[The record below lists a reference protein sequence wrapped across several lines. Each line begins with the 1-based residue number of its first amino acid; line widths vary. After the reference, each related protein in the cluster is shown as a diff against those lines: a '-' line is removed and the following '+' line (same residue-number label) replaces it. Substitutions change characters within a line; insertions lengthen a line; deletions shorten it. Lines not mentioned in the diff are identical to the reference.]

1 MAKNKILLIDFDNE
15 FLKFLSRALGDEGY
29 EVQTA
34 TDGLAG
40 FEKFSEFQPD
50 LVIMEAML
58 PKFHGFEL
66 CSRITSHPTKKAPV
80 IIVTG
85 IYKDAVYKTEA
96 LRSLGA
102 SAFFEKPLNLE
113 ALLTKVYELIGKP
126 EIKKHQT
133 KKEEEDLDELL
144 KQALASAYTPGQTA
158 ETNQPADRAPRR
170 EEIRKTPPAPSQDD
184 EIDLIL
190 KSKLKDLISTPGEK
204 PQPETSRER
213 PAAAPVKKAEPGRQV
228 AGGEVKKPQPAV
240 GQTPAISPTA
250 KKPVDRETKPAGL
263 GQPPQSEPKISP
275 KLEPERSSSTSPFD
289 FEDNPKPMAPT
300 VNPFKAYT
308 ASSEEKKTG
317 KKSSTK
323 YIGLAAA
330 SLAVIGLIAFLT
342 LGRKKSPDFSPQPV
356 NQTAALQATETNQT
370 TTTAVTENQPREEDI
385 NKEIEK
391 QMAAYRNQQNRTEK
405 SQGTTGSQNIKDSQA
420 GKTQPRNQ
428 PPAAAVAPI
437 IPQETPKIEVNME
450 SGQTLSAQAQ
460 SATATTGQTEE
471 IKVEQVETPPAT
483 AQTKQEEQPVNITVQ
498 KARPGEIVPLSMVD
512 VEPKLIRS
520 VDPIYPE
527 VDRRAG
533 VKGNIVVNAL
543 ISENGDVL
551 EAVVVR
557 GIKGSVALEKEA
569 ISAIKKWKFLP
580 AEKDGVKVKV
590 WKPITIGFGLNK

>member
-158 ETNQPADRAPRR
+158 ETNQPTGRTPRR

-204 PQPETSRER
+204 PQPETSHER
-213 PAAAPVKKAEPGRQV
+213 PAANPVKKAEPGRQV

-240 GQTPAISPTA
+240 GQKPAISPTA

-289 FEDNPKPMAPT
+289 FEENPKPMAPT

-330 SLAVIGLIAFLT
+330 SLAVISLIAFLT

-356 NQTAALQATETNQT
+356 NQTAALQATETSQP

-405 SQGTTGSQNIKDSQA
+405 SQGTTGGQNIKDSQA

-428 PPAAAVAPI
+428 PSAAAVAPI
-437 IPQETPKIEVNME
+437 IPQETPKIEVNIE
-450 SGQTLSAQAQ
+450 SGQTISAQEQ
-460 SATATTGQTEE
+460 SATAATGQIEV
-471 IKVEQVETPPAT
+471 IKAEQMETPPAS

-520 VDPIYPE
+520 VDPVYPE

>member
-1 MAKNKILLIDFDNE
+1 MAKNKILLIDFDND

-80 IIVTG
+80 IMVTG

-113 ALLTKVYELIGKP
+113 ALLAKVYELIGKP
-126 EIKKHQT
+126 EVKKHQT
-133 KKEEEDLDELL
+133 KKEEDLDELL

-158 ETNQPADRAPRR
+158 ETNQPADRTPRR
-170 EEIRKTPPAPSQDD
+170 EEIRKTPSAPSEDE

-190 KSKLKDLISTPGEK
+190 NSTLKDLISTPGK
-204 PQPETSRER
+204 KTQPETSRER
-213 PAAAPVKKAEPGRQV
+213 PAAAPVKKAEPSRQL

-240 GQTPAISPTA
+240 NQTPAISPTA
-250 KKPVDRETKPAGL
+250 KKPVDRETGPIGL
-263 GQPPQSEPKISP
+263 GQPPKSEPKISP
-275 KLEPERSSSTSPFD
+275 KLELERSSSTSPFD
-289 FEDNPKPMAPT
+289 FEENPKPVAPT

-317 KKSSTK
+317 KKPSTK
-323 YIGLAAA
+323 YIGLAAV

-370 TTTAVTENQPREEDI
+370 TATPATENQPGEEDI

-391 QMAAYRNQQNRTEK
+391 QMAAYRNQQNQTEK
-405 SQGTTGSQNIKDSQA
+405 SKGTTGGQNIKDSQA

-428 PPAAAVAPI
+428 PPAPAVAPI

-450 SGQTLSAQAQ
+450 SGQTLSAQEQ
-460 SATATTGQTEE
+460 SATASTGQIEE
-471 IKVEQVETPPAT
+471 IKVEQEETPPST
-483 AQTKQEEQPVNITVQ
+483 AQTKQEEQPVNITVA
-498 KARPGEIVPLSMVD
+498 KAKPGEVVPLSMVD
-512 VEPKLIRS
+512 VEPKLIKS
-520 VDPIYPE
+520 VDPVYPE

-533 VKGNIVVNAL
+533 IKGNIVVNVL

-557 GIKGSVALEKEA
+557 GIKGSVALDKEVV
-569 ISAIKKWKFLP
+569 SAVKKWKFLP

>member
-1 MAKNKILLIDFDNE
+1 MAKNKILLIDFDND
-15 FLKFLSRALGDEGY
+15 FLKSLSRTLGDEGY

-113 ALLTKVYELIGKP
+113 ALLAKVYELIGKP
-126 EIKKHQT
+126 EVKKHQT

-144 KQALASAYTPGQTA
+144 KQALASAYTPSQVS
-158 ETNQPADRAPRR
+158 ETNQPADKTPRR
-170 EEIRKTPPAPSQDD
+170 EEIRKTPPASSQDD

-204 PQPETSRER
+204 PQPETSRQR
-213 PAAAPVKKAEPGRQV
+213 PTAAPVKKAEPSRQV
-228 AGGEVKKPQPAV
+228 AGGEVKKSQPAIA
-240 GQTPAISPTA
+240 QASADSQATKKLIA
-250 KKPVDRETKPAGL
+250 KETRPAGL
-263 GQPPQSEPKISP
+263 SQPPQSEPKSTP
-275 KLEPERSSSTSPFD
+275 KLEQERNSSAPLFD
-289 FEDNPKPMAPT
+289 FEQNPKPVAPT
-300 VNPFKAYT
+300 ANPFKAYT

-342 LGRKKSPDFSPQPV
+342 LGRKKSPDFSSEPV
-356 NQTAALQATETNQT
+356 NQTAALQATETNQAT
-370 TTTAVTENQPREEDI
+370 TTSVTENQPREEDI

-391 QMAAYRNQQNRTEK
+391 QMAAYRNQQNQTGK
-405 SQGTTGSQNIKDSQA
+405 SQETAGSQNVKNSQT

-428 PPAAAVAPI
+428 PSAAAVAPL

-450 SGQTLSAQAQ
+450 SGQTLSAQEQ
-460 SATATTGQTEE
+460 TATAPTGQTEE
-471 IKVEQVETPPAT
+471 IKVEQGETPPLT
-483 AQTKQEEQPVNITVQ
+483 AQTKQEEQPVNVTVA
-498 KARPGEIVPLSMVD
+498 KAKPGEIVPLSMVD
-512 VEPKLIRS
+512 VEPKLIKS
-520 VDPIYPE
+520 VDPVYPE

-533 VKGNIVVNAL
+533 IKGNIIVNAL

-557 GIKGSVALEKEA
+557 GIKGSVALDKEA
-569 ISAIKKWKFLP
+569 VSAIKKWKFLP